1 LQDQLRQFSFFNA
14 EHFNTKRGS
23 AADRRAKLEVWKGD
37 KFMATYITLLR
48 WTQQGAAKVKDSPK
62 RLDAGRKAFKK
73 LGVEIKDTYMTMGQY
88 DLVCVIE
95 GPDDDTVA
103 RALLSLGSQGN
114 VHTETLKAWTEDE
127 FRKITGSL

>member
-1 LQDQLRQFSFFNA
+1 
-14 EHFNTKRGS
+14 
-23 AADRRAKLEVWKGD
+23 
-37 KFMATYITLLR
+37 MATYITLLR